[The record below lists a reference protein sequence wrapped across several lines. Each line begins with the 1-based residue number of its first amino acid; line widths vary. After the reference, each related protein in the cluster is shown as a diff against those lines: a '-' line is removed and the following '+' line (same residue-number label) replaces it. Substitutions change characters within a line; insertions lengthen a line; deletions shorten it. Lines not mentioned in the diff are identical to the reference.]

1 MTRRLHLPAA
11 LAAILAAMTC
21 AALNQTEALGRFV
34 KVPVSIPPYCMPSDL
49 SIEDAIPV
57 SASTYRSICGLGDM
71 ALERLYVPSEGGWAS
86 APDGY
91 ALSAMA

>member
-34 KVPVSIPPYCMPSDL
+34 KVPDEIAYYYGLSDL